1 VKRER
6 VRLTVL
12 VEDRRTEMFVRR
24 VLVAH
29 GVQPRNMTIK
39 VAPAGDGAAEAWVL
53 RNYPAEV
60 RALRARNYQHDLAL
74 VVVRDGDNVGVE
86 RRRQQLDAE
95 LAAQG
100 MMIRQ
105 PLERIAAPVP
115 TWAIEN
121 WLLCLLDDAV
131 DEAQCDAEGRM
142 WKAIYERQ
150 HGNDAKPLDRAA
162 SRFVDRSHANDL
174 PSLADGRTEFD
185 RI

>member
-1 VKRER
+1 MKSER

-24 VLVAH
+24 VLVAR
-29 GVQPRNMTIK
+29 GVHPRNITFK

-53 RNYPAEV
+53 RNYPSEV
-60 RALRARNYQHDLAL
+60 RALRAKNYQHNLAL

-121 WLLCLLDDAV
+121 WLLCLLDEPV
-131 DEAQCDAEGRM
+131 DEAQCDAEGRP
-142 WKAIYERQ
+142 WKVVYERKYD
-150 HGNDAKPLDRAA
+150 NESEPLERAA
-162 SRFVDRSHANDL
+162 RRFVARDHANDL
-174 PSLADGRTEFD
+174 PALADGRTEFG